1 MGLANEAMTFDGTL
15 LVMDK
20 FDRIFQL
27 HAILAAR
34 RTPIPLED
42 LTARLECSKAT
53 LYRAINVLKDTLHAP
68 VEFDADAGGFRYA
81 NLKGSSAFEL
91 PGLWFTPAELQAL
104 AVMQRLLKDVGGGL
118 LTEHLGP
125 LSKRLDE
132 LTRHRRLNLGE
143 AASRLRFPAIASR
156 PAGPA
161 FQAVASATLQR
172 KKVWIEYHARGT
184 NERSERTVSPQ
195 RVTHYRESW
204 YLDAWDESKTAL
216 RCFAIDR
223 ILRATPLDQTAMDV
237 ADIELDAHYASS
249 YGIFGGQA
257 DKIAVLRFSRE
268 RARWVADEVWH
279 PEQQGKPLEDGS
291 YELQIPYRDS
301 RELVMDI
308 LRHGPH
314 VVVIEPQSL
323 IDEVRSQI
331 SEALQPYD
339 RR

>member
-1 MGLANEAMTFDGTL
+1 
-15 LVMDK
+15 MDK

-34 RTPIPLED
+34 KTPISLED
-42 LTARLECSKAT
+42 LMARLECSKST
-53 LYRAINVLKDTLHAP
+53 LYRAIAVLKDTLHAP
-68 VEFDADAGGFRYA
+68 VDFDTELGGFWYGIA
-81 NLKGSSAFEL
+81 NGVSAFEL
-91 PGLWFTPAELQAL
+91 PGLWFTPVELQAL

-161 FQAVASATLQR
+161 FQTVAAGTLQR

-184 NERSERTVSPQ
+184 DEYSERTVSPQ

-204 YLDAWDESKTAL
+204 YLDGWDEGKTAL

-223 ILRATPLDQTAMDV
+223 IPRATLLDQKAVDV
-237 ADIELDAHYASS
+237 PDVELDAHYASS

-257 DKIAVLRFSRE
+257 DKIAVLHFTRE

-279 PEQQGKPLEDGS
+279 PEQQGKRLDDGG
-291 YELQIPYRDS
+291 YELRIPYRDP

-314 VVVIEPQSL
+314 VRVIEPQSL
-323 IDEVRSQI
+323 VEEVKSQLAG
-331 SEALQPYD
+331 ALARYPPA
-339 RR
+339 

>member
-1 MGLANEAMTFDGTL
+1 
-15 LVMDK
+15 MDK

-27 HAILAAR
+27 HAILAGR
-34 RTPIPLED
+34 RTPILLED
-42 LTARLECSKAT
+42 LMARLECSKST

-68 VEFDADAGGFRYA
+68 VEFDAEVGGFRYA
-81 NLKGSSAFEL
+81 GAKGESAFEL

-143 AASRLRFPAIASR
+143 AASRLRFPAIGAR

-161 FQAVASATLQR
+161 FQTCASATLQR
-172 KKVWIEYHARGT
+172 KKLWVEYHARGT
-184 NERSERTVSPQ
+184 DERSERTVSPQ

-204 YLDAWDESKTAL
+204 YLDAWDDGKGEL

-223 ILRATPLDQTAMDV
+223 ILRVALQKERAVDV
-237 ADIELDAHYASS
+237 AASELDAHYASA

-257 DKIAVLRFSRE
+257 DKVAVLRFTPE

-279 PEQQGKPLEDGS
+279 PEQQGKRLEDGS
-291 YELQIPYRDS
+291 YELKIPYRDQ

-314 VVVIEPQSL
+314 VMVMEPQSL
-323 IDEVRSQI
+323 VDEVKSQLTG
-331 SEALQPYD
+331 ALGRYG
-339 RR
+339 